1 MDPRRPAARPYDA
14 GPCQPTI
21 WTSGSAARSASGCA
35 NCGTRGYTQPVCAER
50 AGISVA
56 YLSEIETGRRNPTVA
71 IVVRLARALDLKPS
85 QLMGRLDQIE

>member
-1 MDPRRPAARPYDA
+1 MPADDLDERLCRALGLWVREL
-14 GPCQPTI
+14 
-21 WTSGSAARSASGCA
+21 RHR
-35 NCGTRGYTQPVCAER
+35 RGYTQPVCAER

-71 IVVRLARALDLKPS
+71 IVVRLARALDVKPS